1 MVHCDLSSRTVDRG
15 GRPRRSQEPSG
26 GHIHWPDEGGGRRND
41 GEAESWKESRSEGW
55 RKAWTAETHYGISI
69 VQADDQWDLEH
80 AVYWIQAGV
89 TTSLAGDLYPGSLGV
104 TSFGSATRPNS
115 SSYYFWGGSE
125 PKYGYSGVT
134 VTGIVETGGVITAK
148 MAFVPRT
155 PTKK

>member
-1 MVHCDLSSRTVDRG
+1 V
-15 GRPRRSQEPSG
+15 
-26 GHIHWPDEGGGRRND
+26 
-41 GEAESWKESRSEGW
+41 SRSEGW
-55 RKAWTAETHYGISI
+55 RKASTGETHYGISI
-69 VQADDQWDLEH
+69 VQADDRWDLEH
-80 AVYWIQAGV
+80 AVYWIQPVV

-115 SSYYFWGGSE
+115 SSCYFWGGSE

-134 VTGIVETGGVITAK
+134 VTDIAETGGVITAK